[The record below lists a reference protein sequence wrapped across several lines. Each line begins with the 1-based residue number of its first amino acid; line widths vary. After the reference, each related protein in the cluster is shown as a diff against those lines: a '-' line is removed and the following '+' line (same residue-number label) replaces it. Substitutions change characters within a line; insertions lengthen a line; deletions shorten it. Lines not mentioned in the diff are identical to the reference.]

1 MLGLLKEEPSVK
13 DSGKQLLKGGHASIE
28 FKDLQFCYQPE
39 RPILKGLSFSIAAGQ
54 RVAVVGSSGAGK
66 STLTKLL
73 FRFYDNSG
81 GDILINEQS
90 IYEYS
95 LASLRQH
102 IGVVPQDAVL
112 FNDTLRNNLL
122 YAAPDANE
130 ADLERVVRMAQLDT
144 FIGLCPEGLET
155 LVGERGLKLSGGEKQ
170 RLAIARMLLK
180 RPAIMLFDE
189 ATSSLD
195 SRTEKNINQAIKRV
209 SAGHT
214 SLIIAHRLS
223 TIVDADKIVV
233 VDKGHVV
240 EQGEHGELLELKGYY
255 YQLWR
260 AQKDHALTGY

>member
-1 MLGLLKEEPSVK
+1 
-13 DSGKQLLKGGHASIE
+13 
-28 FKDLQFCYQPE
+28 
-39 RPILKGLSFSIAAGQ
+39 
-54 RVAVVGSSGAGK
+54 
-66 STLTKLL
+66 LL